1 MNKFETWRK
10 LTEPA
15 PIIDER
21 HNKFWYNKDMQLH
34 RIDAPAIIW
43 EVGGEQWLLN
53 GILHRIDG
61 PAITYSSGEKRW
73 YINGNVFSEAAFNE
87 QVRNM
92 A

>member
-10 LTEPA
+10 LKEPA

-43 EVGGEQWLLN
+43 QVGGEQWYIN
-53 GILHRIDG
+53 GKLHRKDG
-61 PAITYSSGEKRW
+61 PAIIWADRRQDW
-73 YINGNVFSEAAFNE
+73 YINGKRLSEEEFNE
-87 QVRNM
+87 RK
-92 A
+92 